1 MTYFETYITVGAF
14 VALGAVLVVVMLGL
28 VRLLSPSNPN
38 IAKLSTYECGV
49 DPVGAGWAQTQVRY
63 YLYGLL
69 FLIFDIEAIFIF
81 PWALRLD
88 SLGMF
93 GLVEMLMFI
102 GILLLGLLYAIRKG
116 LLKWE

>member
-1 MTYFETYITVGAF
+1 MTYFETYITIGAF
-14 VALGAVLVVVMLGL
+14 IALGAVLVVVMLGL
-28 VRLLSPSNPN
+28 VRFLSPSNPT

-49 DPVGAGWAQTQVRY
+49 DPVGTGWSQTQVRY

-69 FLIFDIEAIFIF
+69 FLIFDIEAVFIF
-81 PWALRLD
+81 PWAVQLE

-93 GLVEMLMFI
+93 GLIEMLVFI

-116 LLKWE
+116 LLRWE